1 MNVFS
6 AAAIGCYCIATY
18 CVVTQML
25 RPALGIARVKPQ
37 ILGFG
42 GLAVVLHGWV
52 LYQGLLSSAGV
63 DLSVANA
70 ASLVAWLVVLLL
82 LSATLT
88 KPLENMAVVLLPLA
102 AVAIAAQYFVPGTRI
117 MSVDTPLGIQT
128 HVTLSI
134 LAYSVLT
141 IAAVQAAMIAIA
153 DRQLRLKRPGFALRM
168 LPPLQT
174 MEDLL
179 FQLVWLGFILLSI
192 GLAIGFVFV
201 ENLMGQHLAH
211 KTVLSSLA
219 WLVFAVLL
227 WGRYFFGWRGSAA
240 VRYTIGGF
248 VALLIAFFGSKIV
261 LELIL
266 QRV

>member
-1 MNVFS
+1 MRRWEF
-6 AAAIGCYCIATY
+6 
-18 CVVTQML
+18 
-25 RPALGIARVKPQ
+25 KP
-37 ILGFG
+37 
-42 GLAVVLHGWV
+42 
-52 LYQGLLSSAGV
+52 
-63 DLSVANA
+63 
-70 ASLVAWLVVLLL
+70 
-82 LSATLT
+82 T
-88 KPLENMAVVLLPLA
+88 
-102 AVAIAAQYFVPGTRI
+102 
-117 MSVDTPLGIQT
+117 
-128 HVTLSI
+128 VTLSI

-141 IAAVQAAMIAIA
+141 IAAVQAAMIALA
-153 DRQLRLKRPGFALRM
+153 DRQLRLKRPSFVLRI

-179 FQLVWLGFILLSI
+179 FQLVWLGFILLSV
-192 GLAIGFVFV
+192 GLAIGFMFV
-201 ENLMGQHLAH
+201 ENLLGQHLAH

-227 WGRYFFGWRGSAA
+227 WGRYYFGWRGGIA